1 MNAGKFNTRVE
12 IIRLTKTAD
21 NFGGFTSTDTA
32 VNTVWVELKFKS
44 GDVKQENG
52 RRSKYTEIELM
63 LRKKT
68 ADTIL
73 FTDILKIEGFSG
85 RYRINDIY
93 DVHQR
98 FYSKILAVKI
108 D

>member
-1 MNAGKFNTRVE
+1 MNAGKLDTRVE

-21 NFGGFTSTDTA
+21 DFGGFTSTET
-32 VNTVWVELKFKS
+32 VENTIWAHLKFTS
-44 GDVKQENG
+44 GNVKQENG
-52 RRSKYTEIELM
+52 KRSKYTEIELM

-68 ADTIL
+68 ADTVL

-93 DVHQR
+93 DVQQR

-108 D
+108 E